1 MRKLIVLCLFL
12 CCLLLAAC
20 AKPIPDD
27 RKAYVGEWRS
37 ETMSLLIS
45 QDGRV
50 MYERKNGNA
59 STSVDG
65 PLKEFKGDDFI
76 VGVGPLTTTFVVSVA
91 PHQSGGTWKMTVDGV
106 ELTRAE

>member
-1 MRKLIVLCLFL
+1 MRKLILSCLFL
-12 CCLLLAAC
+12 TCLVLAAC
-20 AKPIPDD
+20 AKPIPAD

-50 MYERKNGNA
+50 MYERKNGSA

-76 VGVGPLTTTFVVSVA
+76 VGVGPLTTTFVVSAAPQQVA
-91 PHQSGGTWKMTVDGV
+91 GQWKMTVDGV